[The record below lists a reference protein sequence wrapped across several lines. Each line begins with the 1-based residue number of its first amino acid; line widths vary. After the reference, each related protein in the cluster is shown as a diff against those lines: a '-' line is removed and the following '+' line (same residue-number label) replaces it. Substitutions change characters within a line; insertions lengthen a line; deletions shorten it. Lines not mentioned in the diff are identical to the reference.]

1 MVFFKEWMGE
11 RSFVLNIEK
20 KKVERR
26 TKLSSIAK
34 KAIATSLGIAASATF
49 IACGM
54 DMADQPIPDTEP
66 SSPSTESSDSQQNFS
81 SSSKYLDIPQSHE
94 AISSEILEALSSAA
108 EPANSPAIVPASSEA
123 QPASSS
129 ANALSSAEQPAS
141 TSATPVSSAT
151 APPNQSSSSFKFGDP
166 LPGYQE
172 CPPPFPSTDPCKCV
186 PDGTTVKYQTEFG
199 VQVIMCPQSSSS
211 YNSDGFS
218 FSMVTTF
225 ERDDIIA

>member
-66 SSPSTESSDSQQNFS
+66 SSPSTESSDSNDIS

-186 PDGTTVKYQTEFG
+186 PDGTTVRYQTEFG
-199 VQVIMCPQSSSS
+199 VQVIQCPQSSSS